1 MNVRESGK
9 RRGVGLLLLCWIIL
23 IVLTFASFRIA
34 EADGNGPRAATATLV
49 LGIAVIKAHLIG
61 AVYMELMD
69 APRVWAVA
77 MSAYLLLLTGLL
89 VALFA

>member
-9 RRGVGLLLLCWIIL
+9 RREAGLLLLCWVTL

-34 EADGNGPRAATATLV
+34 EAGGNGPRAATATLV

-61 AVYMELMD
+61 AVYMELIH
-69 APRVWAVA
+69 APRFWAIG
-77 MSAYLLLLTGLL
+77 MSVYLLLLGGLL
-89 VALFA
+89 IGLFS